1 MGLENKVVETSM
13 VVLFIT
19 IPWLDQNNHAED
31 WDGLRNPGCWTQ
43 WKQEATSLTELKKAS
58 WLQASNA
65 SHGQILSGAA
75 QMNLGHLEKNVWE
88 NVSQF

>member
-43 WKQEATSLTELKKAS
+43 WKQEATS

-75 QMNLGHLEKNVWE
+75 QMNLGHLEKNAWE
-88 NVSQF
+88 NVFQF